1 MPPVPCDAQV
11 PSAVLN
17 ENREYIE
24 EPLSG
29 AHGSNFMSVEPMPC
43 KLQVI
48 SCTLLKNKVYVTGIA
63 TDEDVGS
70 HRVQVYSLGERTW
83 STLPE
88 APNYN
93 APAAIING
101 YFTLI
106 GGRLIKNNAI
116 TNILCSWI
124 EEECQWVQ
132 TVTDMPTVR
141 LESGVCYHDNLLL
154 VAGGIVE
161 AEENKSAK
169 PVNTVDVYN
178 FNCMTNCWTTPKAL
192 ELPKALRSHH
202 LVVFEENIYIMGGAM
217 VYPAQPEGP
226 DTQFNDEA
234 WRARWSDV
242 TAALTQPSE
251 LKNVWTPIRAPPDLR
266 PTVVSY
272 RNSLF
277 SIGGV
282 KDGEPKNA
290 IYKFV
295 DSEIVGGKVDNCWKP
310 VGCMREGKYRHGVV
324 PLGTHGAAL
333 FIAGGRVQG
342 NPLKGEI
349 HETSSSVELVLL

>member
-1 MPPVPCDAQV
+1 MNVT
-11 PSAVLN
+11 
-17 ENREYIE
+17 
-24 EPLSG
+24 
-29 AHGSNFMSVEPMPC
+29 PMPC

-48 SCTLLKNKVYVTGIA
+48 SSILFKGKVYVTGIA
-63 TDEDVGS
+63 KDEDIGS
-70 HRVQVYSLGERTW
+70 RQVQVYSLEEGKW

-93 APAAIING
+93 APAAIIDG

-106 GGRLIKNNAI
+106 GGRLTENTAI
-116 TNILCSWI
+116 TSILRSWI
-124 EEECQWVQ
+124 EEESKWVQ
-132 TVTDMPTVR
+132 TVTDIPKVR

-161 AEENKSAK
+161 AEKNKSAK
-169 PVNTVDVYN
+169 LVNTVDVYN
-178 FNCMTNCWTTPKAL
+178 VSTKRWSTPKGL

-217 VYPAQPEGP
+217 VFPARPEGP
-226 DTQFNDEA
+226 DTQFNAEA

-242 TAALTQPSE
+242 KVAVTQPSK
-251 LKNVWTPIRAPPDLR
+251 LKSVWTPIRAPPDLR

-282 KDGEPKNA
+282 KDGDPKNA
-290 IYKFV
+290 VYKFV
-295 DSEIVGGKVDNCWKP
+295 DGKIVDGKVDNCWKP
-310 VGCMREGKYRHGVV
+310 VGYMREGKYRHGVV
-324 PLGTHGAAL
+324 PLGSHGTAL
-333 FIAGGRVQG
+333 FVAGGRVQG
-342 NPLKGEI
+342 NPLEDEI
-349 HETSSSVELVLL
+349 HEKSSSAELVLL